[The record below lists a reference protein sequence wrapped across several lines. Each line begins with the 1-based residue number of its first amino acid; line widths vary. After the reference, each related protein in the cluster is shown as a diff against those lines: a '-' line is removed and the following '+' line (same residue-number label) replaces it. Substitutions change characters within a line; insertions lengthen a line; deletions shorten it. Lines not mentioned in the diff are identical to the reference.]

1 MKKALMFPLVFCISC
16 IAVDV
21 RDAVVRQ
28 EAINVLA
35 TGKLLIKD
43 SNGVLVNKGP
53 LAFLSL
59 KIGEKQ
65 TIMDHFRSV

>member
-1 MKKALMFPLVFCISC
+1 MKKVLMFPLVFCISC
-16 IAVDV
+16 IGVDV